1 MKKINHEV
9 ALIYLGL
16 FLMLVIVQ
24 PSFVGFILTVISTL
38 LCVFTIFIIL
48 YCRQNAKEKDI
59 TFSESALELKNT
71 LDEIL
76 KDYNKKD

>member
-9 ALIYLGL
+9 VLIYLGL
-16 FLMLVIVQ
+16 FLMLALIQ
-24 PSFVGFILTVISTL
+24 PSFVGFILTVISIL

-76 KDYNKKD
+76 KGYNKKD